1 MLHTAGRW
9 KDKVMKTKNRWGY
22 VALGILILIFSG
34 MVYAWSV
41 MSAPIAAEFSQW
53 TKGELSLTFT
63 ITMSGFC
70 IGGFW
75 GGLVSERLKAGTR
88 IGIAAVFFLLAFFL
102 SARTKG
108 LWQLYIGF
116 GILGGFAS
124 GLSYNAVIGTVLKWF
139 PDHQG
144 MVSGLLL
151 MGFGIGSF
159 LIGKVYAAVLSAGLA
174 DWRQLFQLLGI
185 IVFVVL
191 LMAGAFIQ
199 QPEKDFVA
207 PAASAGNRK
216 AGKTPTRD
224 VKTTAMLKT
233 SSFWFYA
240 VWTILLGSSAL
251 ALIAQASGIVLEVS
265 PESSANTVA
274 TVVGMISVFNGV
286 GRVLFGGLFD
296 KLGYRKNMLLNNAM
310 YLISV
315 LVTILGLKTGSFPI
329 LIVSFICFG
338 LSYGGVTPT
347 NSAFILS
354 FYGSRY
360 YPVNFSV
367 INMNLILSSFGGTL
381 AGMIYDKQGSY
392 LSIFVIM
399 IAAVL
404 LGTICTL
411 LIRRPE

>member
-1 MLHTAGRW
+1 MLHTTGRW
-9 KDKVMKTKNRWGY
+9 KDKVMKIKNRWGY

-41 MSAPIAAEFSQW
+41 MSAPIASEFSQW
-53 TKGELSLTFT
+53 NKGELSLTFT

-75 GGLVSERLKAGTR
+75 GGLVSERLKAGIR
-88 IGIAAVFFLLAFFL
+88 IGIAAVLFLLAFFL
-102 SARTKG
+102 SAGTKS

-116 GILGGFAS
+116 GVLGGFAS

-139 PDHQG
+139 PDRQG
-144 MVSGLLL
+144 TVSGLLL

-159 LIGKVYAAVLSAGLA
+159 LIGKVYAAVLSAGMA
-174 DWRQLFQLLGI
+174 DWRQLFRLFGI

-191 LMAGAFIQ
+191 VMTGTFIR

-207 PAASAGNRK
+207 PVASAGKGTEEK
-216 AGKTPTRD
+216 AQTRD
-224 VKTTAMLKT
+224 IKTMAMLKT

-251 ALIAQASGIVLEVS
+251 ALIAQAGGIVLEIA
-265 PESSANTVA
+265 PESSANTIA
-274 TVVGMISVFNGV
+274 TAVGMISVFNGA

-296 KLGYRKNMLLNNAM
+296 KLGFRKNMLLNNAM
-310 YLISV
+310 YLVSV
-315 LVTILGLKTGSFPI
+315 LITILGLKTGSFPI

-360 YPVNFSV
+360 YPVNFSI